1 MEAWEQVLDY
11 IMFFTKHQN
20 KMENEKIPPVKIGE
34 KLKLGI
40 TGWGKKGN
48 PMMKYKGYT
57 IFLEKFEEIQIK
69 IKEMIP
75 IQITKVFNRFAFAQL
90 VERKITSKRPY

>member
-1 MEAWEQVLDY
+1 MEE
-11 IMFFTKHQN
+11 
-20 KMENEKIPPVKIGE
+20 EKRDHKPTSPPVRVGE

-75 IQITKVFNRFAFAQL
+75 IQITKVFNRFAFAQI
-90 VERKITSKRPY
+90 VKETVKNRRA